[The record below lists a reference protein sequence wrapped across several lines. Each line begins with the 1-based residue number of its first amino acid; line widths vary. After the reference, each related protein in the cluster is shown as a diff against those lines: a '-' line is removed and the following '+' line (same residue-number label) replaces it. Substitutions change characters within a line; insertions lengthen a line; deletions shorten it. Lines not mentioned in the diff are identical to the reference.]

1 MIEVGRLIVKIAGRD
16 AGLKGVI
23 VEILD
28 KGYILVDGQVR
39 RRKCNILHVEP
50 LDKVIKIPK
59 KANHEEIVM
68 ALKAEGIEVK
78 GKKEKEKEKRDKP
91 KKQRKKKEKAIVEE
105 KEEKEKKS
113 KKEVKEK
120 IKNK

>member
-1 MIEVGRLIVKIAGRD
+1 MIEVGRLIIKIAGRD

-23 VEILD
+23 VEVLE
-28 KGYILVDGQVR
+28 KGYVLIDGQVR

-50 LDKVIKIPK
+50 LDKVIKLPK
-59 KANHEEIVM
+59 KASHEEIVM
-68 ALKAEGIEVK
+68 ALKVEGIGV
-78 GKKEKEKEKRDKP
+78 KEKKKVSKEKTEKP

-120 IKNK
+120 IRNK

>member
-1 MIEVGRLIVKIAGRD
+1 MIEVGRLIVKLAGRD

-23 VEILD
+23 VEILE

-50 LDKVIKIPK
+50 LDKVIKLPK
-59 KANHEEIVM
+59 KASHEEVVK

-78 GKKEKEKEKRDKP
+78 EKKKKGKEKADRP
-91 KKQRKKKEKAIVEE
+91 KKVRKKKEKAAI
-105 KEEKEKKS
+105 EKKEDMP

-120 IKNK
+120 KQKK